1 MIGAEWTFWQL
12 ADSAFPSGG
21 FAHSAGLESA
31 WREGLVTDAESLARF
46 LETLVQDTSR
56 GALPFLVAVHT
67 GDQSL
72 IRVDEWCDAFIS
84 NHVANRASRKQGR
97 ALLASA
103 IAAFDLPVLKSLQQ
117 TIGQEVLPSHQV
129 PIWAAVTEALE
140 IPLEQA
146 ARMFLF
152 LTLRSLISSAVRLHV
167 TGPLAGQ
174 ALQHQIG
181 PFTETLVESGL
192 ARSLD
197 EISQTAPLMEMLQGT
212 QDRMYSRLF
221 QS

>member
-1 MIGAEWTFWQL
+1 MSNVPTGTI
-12 ADSAFPSGG
+12 
-21 FAHSAGLESA
+21 
-31 WREGLVTDAESLARF
+31 
-46 LETLVQDTSR
+46 TLVFTDIQGST
-56 GALPFLVAVHT
+56 ALWEHLGKGFQPLL
-67 GDQSL
+67 DQHN
-72 IRVDEWCDAFIS
+72 E
-84 NHVANRASRKQGR
+84 
-97 ALLASA
+97 LLRSA
-103 IAAFDLPVLKSLQQ
+103 IAAFDLPALNSLQQ
-117 TIGQEVLPSHQV
+117 TIRQEALPSHQV

-167 TGPLAGQ
+167 TGPLAVQ
-174 ALQHQIG
+174 ALQYQIG
-181 PFTETLVESGL
+181 PFSETLVESGL
-192 ARSLD
+192 ARSLA

>member
-1 MIGAEWTFWQL
+1 MNDWLIWQMV
-12 ADSAFPSGG
+12 DTAFPSGG
-21 FAHSAGLESA
+21 FAHSAGLEA
-31 WREGLVTDAESLARF
+31 AVQWGELQPAGRLDLFLRESL
-46 LETLVQDTSR
+46 VQASYGAIPII
-56 GALPFLVAVHT
+56 GALHRQE
-67 GDQSL
+67 QSFSEL
-72 IRVDEWCDAFIS
+72 DRLTEAILS
-84 NHVANRASRKQGR
+84 NHVANRASCKQGR

-103 IAAFDLPVLKSLQQ
+103 IAAFDLPALNSLQQ
-117 TIGQEVLPSHQV
+117 TIRQEALPSHQV

-174 ALQHQIG
+174 ALQYQIG
-181 PFTETLVESGL
+181 PFSETLVESGL
-192 ARSLD
+192 ARSLA

>member
-1 MIGAEWTFWQL
+1 MNDWLVWQMV
-12 ADSAFPSGG
+12 DTAFPSGG
-21 FAHSAGLESA
+21 FAHSAGLEA
-31 WREGLVTDAESLARF
+31 AVQWGELQPAGRLDLFLRESL
-46 LETLVQDTSR
+46 VQASYCAIPII
-56 GALPFLVAVHT
+56 GALHRQQ
-67 GDQSL
+67 QSFSEL
-72 IRVDEWCDAFIS
+72 DRLNEALLS

-103 IAAFDLPVLKSLQQ
+103 IVAFDLPALKSLQQ
-117 TIGQEVLPSHQV
+117 TISEAALPSHQV

-140 IPLEQA
+140 IPLEQST
-146 ARMFLF
+146 RMFLF

-181 PFTETLVESGL
+181 PFSETLVESGL
-192 ARSLD
+192 ARSLA

>member
-1 MIGAEWTFWQL
+1 MNDWLVWQMV
-12 ADSAFPSGG
+12 DTAFPSGG
-21 FAHSAGLESA
+21 FAHSAGLEA
-31 WREGLVTDAESLARF
+31 AVQWGELQPAGRLDLFLRESL
-46 LETLVQDTSR
+46 VQVSYSAIPII
-56 GALPFLVAVHT
+56 GALHRQQ
-67 GDQSL
+67 QSYSEL
-72 IRVDEWCDAFIS
+72 DRLNEALLS

-103 IAAFDLPVLKSLQQ
+103 IVAFDLPALKSLQQ
-117 TIGQEVLPSHQV
+117 TISEAALPSHQV

-174 ALQHQIG
+174 ALQHQIS
-181 PFTETLVESGL
+181 PFSETLVESGL
-192 ARSLD
+192 TRSLA